1 MRFPAIF
8 LPPLPPHLPRGDKVG
23 PVGHR
28 HLGEMDLG
36 PRVVAV
42 GGAQQRV
49 AQHVGQLLPVQAT
62 LPLQN
67 RFKTGYKTGSK
78 PVMGTCPSRAQS
90 QGRDFWN
97 PCANNTV
104 LAQFNTLKK
113 STKIKFPSKK
123 CSNNFYNISLFN

>member
-8 LPPLPPHLPRGDKVG
+8 LPPTPRPYLPGGDKVG

-67 RFKTGYKTGSK
+67 RFKTGFKTGSK
-78 PVMGTCPSRAQS
+78 PVIKQAQNRLWERVPAELKVREETFGIS
-90 QGRDFWN
+90 
-97 PCANNTV
+97 AKKK
-104 LAQFNTLKK
+104 QFLHTMH
-113 STKIKFPSKK
+113 
-123 CSNNFYNISLFN
+123 SLIH